1 MVPRRYVAAALL
13 VGGLA
18 GHARADRNI
27 EIVTRPE
34 RPLGNR
40 LLLAGLIGGGALA
53 GGLGVYFHLE
63 SRDAANAVSADGATG
78 RAWSA
83 DDRAQVDRAAD
94 NRGRAVIA
102 YSVGGG
108 LVIAAI
114 VTALLTEPDEQTT
127 VIVPRGPA
135 VTPTVMPA
143 EGGAVLG
150 GAWRF

>member
-1 MVPRRYVAAALL
+1 MVLRRYVAAALL

-34 RPLGNR
+34 RSLGNR
-40 LLLAGLIGGGALA
+40 LLLAGLVGGGAIA
-53 GGLGVYFHLE
+53 GGLGLYFHLE

-83 DDRAQVDRAAD
+83 EDRAEVDRAAD
-94 NRGRAVIA
+94 NRGRAAIA
-102 YSVGGG
+102 YSIGGG

-114 VTALLTEPDEQTT
+114 VTALLTEPEEETT

-135 VTPTVMPA
+135 PMVMPA

>member
-18 GHARADRNI
+18 GHAHADRNS

-34 RPLGNR
+34 RTTGNR
-40 LLLAGLIGGGALA
+40 LLLAGLAGGGALA
-53 GGLGVYFHLE
+53 GGLGLYFHLE
-63 SRDAANAVSADGATG
+63 SRDAATAVSADAATG
-78 RAWSA
+78 RAWTA
-83 DDRAQVDRAAD
+83 ADRAQVDRAAD

-114 VTALLTEPDEQTT
+114 VTALLTEPKEETT
-127 VIVPRGPA
+127 VIVPRG
-135 VTPTVMPA
+135 PTVMPA

-150 GAWRF
+150 GAWQF